1 MTGVAVA
8 VIALGIVVF
17 GIHRVAVAAEA
28 RGWIYY
34 RNRPKGPVDLGLL
47 AVIYAPEIEHV
58 IEERSSEAIRRI
70 DEESGDRPW
79 ERLEP

>member
-1 MTGVAVA
+1 MIPWIAIAVVILAAALFGV
-8 VIALGIVVF
+8 
-17 GIHRVAVAAEA
+17 HRLAIWAEA

-58 IEERSSEAIRRI
+58 IEERTSEAARRI
-70 DEESGDRPW
+70 DEESGDRP
-79 ERLEP
+79 R